1 MRPMNHHEMLLKR
14 ILRALEGIEKEIKEM
29 NRKLEKS

>member
-14 ILRALEGIEKEIKEM
+14 ILKTLEGIEKEIKGM
-29 NRKLEKS
+29 NRRPEKT